1 MNNFL
6 SQILGRGMAKNA
18 ANDMQLRQQW
28 IKLRERRDLGDLTP
42 EEQPMADDYQLFRRM
57 MLQNG

>member
-6 SQILGRGMAKNA
+6 AQLLGQGMAKDA
-18 ANDMQLRQQW
+18 SNDMQLRQQW
-28 IKLRERRDLGDLTP
+28 LKLRERRDLGELAP
-42 EEQPMADDYQLFRRM
+42 EEHPMADDYQLFRRM